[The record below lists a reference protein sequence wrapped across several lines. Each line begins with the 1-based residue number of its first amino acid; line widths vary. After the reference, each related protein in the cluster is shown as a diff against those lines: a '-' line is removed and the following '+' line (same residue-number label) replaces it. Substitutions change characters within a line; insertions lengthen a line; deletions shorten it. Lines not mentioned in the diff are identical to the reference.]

1 MANLANYG
9 DYDALGLAEL
19 VRKRDVKSSELMED
33 ALSAIEQLNP
43 ELNCVVGDL
52 SAQAK
57 SALDAGLPSG
67 PFTGVPFLI
76 KEIGVQAAGSPFRMG
91 SKLCDGFVPQAD
103 TELMRR
109 FRLSGL
115 LTIGTTPTP
124 EFGFNPTCESAL
136 HGPTHNPWDVTR
148 SPGGSSGGAAASVA
162 ARILPMAHANDG
174 GGSIRI
180 PASACGLVGLKP
192 TRGRVPAGPVS
203 GEPLS
208 GLAIELCVSRSV
220 RDSAALL
227 DAVAGADVGAPNV
240 IAAPARPFLD
250 ESALPP
256 GRLKI
261 AWSAKAINGAPVD
274 PEVVAGLDKCV
285 SLLESLGHELVEDA
299 PVIDWPSYFDALV
312 AIWSANLAWAIDL
325 MGTIMNRVPGPDN
338 LQHVTEAIYRHGLG
352 ISATE
357 FLAAQ
362 ATFNQANRAASVP
375 FETYD
380 VLLSPTL
387 ALPPIKLGT
396 LDQNA
401 EGVDSAE
408 WTRRVFEW
416 CAFTPLFN
424 STGHPAVSLPLHW
437 TEGGLPVGMQFAGRM
452 NDEATLIR
460 LAAQLEEAQPWAAR
474 RPPVCY
480 GENQ

>member
-1 MANLANYG
+1 MANLTNYA
-9 DYDALGLAEL
+9 DYDALGLAQL
-19 VRKRDVKSSELMED
+19 ARNKDVTAGELMAE
-33 ALSAIEQLNP
+33 ALGAIEQLNP
-43 ELNCVVGDL
+43 KLNCVVGDL
-52 SAQAK
+52 SAQAER
-57 SALDAGLPSG
+57 ALEEGLPDG

-91 SKLCDGFVPQAD
+91 SKLCDGFVLQAD

-109 FRLSGL
+109 FRLAGL

-124 EFGFNPTCESAL
+124 EFGFSPTCESDF
-136 HGPTHNPWDVTR
+136 HGPTHNPWDLTR
-148 SPGGSSGGAAASVA
+148 SPGGSSGGAAAAVA

-180 PASACGLVGLKP
+180 PAAACGLVGLKP

-227 DAVAGADVGAPNV
+227 DAVAGADSGAPNV
-240 IAAPARPFLD
+240 IGAPSNAWLD
-250 ESALPP
+250 DASAPP
-256 GRLKI
+256 GKLKI
-261 AWSAKAINGAPVD
+261 AWTAKAVNGAAVD
-274 PEVVAGLDKCV
+274 GEVVAGLEKTV
-285 SLLESLGHELVEDA
+285 ALLESLGHELVEDG
-299 PVIDWPSYFDALV
+299 PVIDWPSYFEALV
-312 AIWSANLAWAIDL
+312 VIWSANLAWSIDL
-325 MGTIMNRVPGPDN
+325 MGKIMKRTPGSDN
-338 LQHVTEAIYRHGLG
+338 LQRVTEEIYRHGLA

-357 FLAAQ
+357 FLTAQ
-362 ATFNQANRAASVP
+362 GVFNQANRAASAP
-375 FETYD
+375 FEKYH

-387 ALPPIKLGT
+387 AIKLGT

-401 EGVDSAE
+401 EGVDGAE

-424 STGHPAVSLPLHW
+424 STGHPAISLPLDW
-437 TEGGLPVGMQFAGRM
+437 TQGGLPVGMQFAGRM

-460 LAAQLEEAQPWAAR
+460 LAAQLEDAHPWAER

-480 GENQ
+480 GGTQ

>member
-1 MANLANYG
+1 MANLVNYG

-19 VRKRDVKSSELMED
+19 VRKREITPRELMED
-33 ALSAIEQLNP
+33 ALGAIQQLNP
-43 ELNCVVGDL
+43 QLNCVVGDL
-52 SAQAK
+52 SAQAER
-57 SALDAGLPSG
+57 ALDAGLPNG
-67 PFTGVPFLI
+67 LFTGVPFLI
-76 KEIGVQAAGSPFRMG
+76 KEIGLQAAGSPLRMG

-109 FRLSGL
+109 FRLAGL

-124 EFGFNPTCESAL
+124 EFGFSPTCESTF
-136 HGPTHNPWDVTR
+136 HGPTHNPWDLTL

-162 ARILPMAHANDG
+162 ARIVPMAHANDG

-192 TRGRVPAGPVS
+192 TRNRVPAGPVS

-240 IAAPARPFLD
+240 IASPARPFID
-250 ESALPP
+250 ETSIPP
-256 GRLKI
+256 GRLRI
-261 AWSAKAINGAPVD
+261 AWSAKAINDAAVD
-274 PEVVAGLDKCV
+274 GDVISGLERGVA
-285 SLLESLGHELVEDA
+285 LLESLGHELIEDA

-312 AIWSANLAWAIDL
+312 AIWSANLAWAIKM
-325 MGTIMNRVPGPDN
+325 MGTIMNRVPGSDN
-338 LQHVTEAIYRHGLG
+338 LQRVTEAIYRHGMEV
-352 ISATE
+352 SATE
-357 FLAAQ
+357 FLTAQ
-362 ATFNQANRAASVP
+362 DTFNQANRAASAL
-375 FETYD
+375 FEDYD

-387 ALPPIKLGT
+387 AKPPIKIGT

-401 EGVDSAE
+401 DGVDGAE

-424 STGHPAVSLPLHW
+424 STGQPAISLPLHW
-437 TEGGLPVGMQFAGRM
+437 TDGGLPVGMQFAGRM

-460 LAAQLEEAQPWAAR
+460 LAAQLEEAQPWADR
-474 RPPVCY
+474 KPPVCY
-480 GENQ
+480 TG

>member
-19 VRKRDVKSSELMED
+19 VRKRDIKPSELMED
-33 ALSAIEQLNP
+33 ALGAIAQLNP

-52 SAQAK
+52 SAQAE

-109 FRLSGL
+109 FRLAGL

-124 EFGFNPTCESAL
+124 EFGFNPTCESAF

-192 TRGRVPAGPVS
+192 TRNRVPAGPLS

-261 AWSAKAINGAPVD
+261 AWSAKAINNAPVD
-274 PEVVAGLDKCV
+274 AEVIAGLDKCV
-285 SLLESLGHELVEDA
+285 ALLESLGHELVEDA
-299 PVIDWPSYFDALV
+299 PVIDWPNYFDALV
-312 AIWSANLAWAIDL
+312 TIWSANLAWAIDL
-325 MGTIMNRVPGPDN
+325 MGKIMNRVPGPDN
-338 LQHVTEAIYRHGLG
+338 LQRVTEVIYRHGLG

-362 ATFNQANRAASVP
+362 AIFNHANRAASVP
-375 FETYD
+375 FEKYD

-416 CAFTPLFN
+416 CAFTPLYN

-480 GENQ
+480 AG

>member
-1 MANLANYG
+1 MANLVNYG

-19 VRKRDVKSSELMED
+19 VRKREITPRELMED
-33 ALSAIEQLNP
+33 ALGAIQQLNP
-43 ELNCVVGDL
+43 QLNCVVGDL
-52 SAQAK
+52 SAQAER
-57 SALDAGLPSG
+57 ALDAGLPNG
-67 PFTGVPFLI
+67 LFTGVPFLI
-76 KEIGVQAAGSPFRMG
+76 KEIGLQAAGSPFRMG

-109 FRLSGL
+109 FRLAGL

-124 EFGFNPTCESAL
+124 EFGFSPTCESTF
-136 HGPTHNPWDVTR
+136 HGPTHNPWDLTL

-162 ARILPMAHANDG
+162 ARIVPMAHANDG

-192 TRGRVPAGPVS
+192 TRNRVPAGPVS

-240 IAAPARPFLD
+240 IASPARPFID
-250 ESALPP
+250 ETSIPP
-256 GRLKI
+256 GRLRI
-261 AWSAKAINGAPVD
+261 AWSAKAINDAGVD
-274 PEVVAGLDKCV
+274 GDVISGLERGVA
-285 SLLESLGHELVEDA
+285 LLESLGHELIEDA
-299 PVIDWPSYFDALV
+299 PVIDWPGYFDALV
-312 AIWSANLAWAIDL
+312 AIWSANLAWAIKM
-325 MGTIMNRVPGPDN
+325 MGTIMNRVPGSDN
-338 LQHVTEAIYRHGLG
+338 LQRVTEAIYRHGMEV
-352 ISATE
+352 SATE
-357 FLAAQ
+357 FLTAQ
-362 ATFNQANRAASVP
+362 DTFNQANRAASAL
-375 FETYD
+375 FEDYD

-387 ALPPIKLGT
+387 AKPPIKLGT

-401 EGVDSAE
+401 EGVDAAE

-424 STGHPAVSLPLHW
+424 STGQPAISLPLHW
-437 TEGGLPVGMQFAGRM
+437 TDGGLPVGMQFAGRM

-460 LAAQLEEAQPWAAR
+460 LAAQLEEAQPWADR
-474 RPPVCY
+474 KPPVCY
-480 GENQ
+480 TG

>member
-1 MANLANYG
+1 MANLANYS

-19 VRKRDVKSSELMED
+19 VRKGDITPGELMAD
-33 ALSAIEQLNP
+33 ALGAIEQLNP

-52 SAQAK
+52 SAQAE
-57 SALDAGLPSG
+57 SALDAGLPDG

-76 KEIGVQAAGSPFRMG
+76 KEIGLQAAGSPFRMG
-91 SKLCDGFVPQAD
+91 SQLCDGFVPQAD
-103 TELMRR
+103 TELMTR
-109 FRLSGL
+109 FRRAGL

-124 EFGFNPTCESAL
+124 EFGFNPTCESAF
-136 HGPTHNPWDVTR
+136 HGPTHNPWDLTL
-148 SPGGSSGGAAASVA
+148 SPGGSSGGAAAAVA

-240 IAAPARPFLD
+240 IAAPARPWLD
-250 ESALPP
+250 DASTPP
-256 GRLKI
+256 GNLKI
-261 AWSAKAINGAPVD
+261 AWTAKAINDAPVD
-274 PEVVAGLDKCV
+274 AEVIAGLEQTV
-285 SLLESLGHELVEDA
+285 SLLESLGHELVEDG

-312 AIWSANLAWAIDL
+312 TIWSANLAWAIDL
-325 MGTIMNRVPGPDN
+325 MGKIMGRTPGSDN
-338 LQHVTEAIYRHGLG
+338 IQRVTEAIYRHGLG

-362 ATFNQANRAASVP
+362 GAFNQANRAASAP
-375 FETYD
+375 FEEYD

-387 ALPPIKLGT
+387 AAPPIKLGT
-396 LDQNA
+396 LDQDA
-401 EGVDSAE
+401 EGVDGAE
-408 WTRRVFEW
+408 WTRRIFEW

-424 STGHPAVSLPLHW
+424 STGHPAISLPLHW

-452 NDEATLIR
+452 NDEATLIS
-460 LAAQLEEAQPWAAR
+460 LAAQLEEARPWAER
-474 RPPVCY
+474 RPPICY